1 MSKGQINNCPLV
13 YQLKIKGHLEEHW
26 AEWFEEMTFTHE
38 EDGTTT
44 LYGPL
49 PDQAALHSILRK
61 IRDLNL
67 QLISVK
73 QIKLDAEEESNTNSY
88 GGVHLDD

>member
-1 MSKGQINNCPLV
+1 MKYKIR
-13 YQLKIKGHLEEHW
+13 IKGHMDTKW
-26 AEWFEEMTFTHE
+26 ADWFDGLQITHE
-38 EDGTTT
+38 KDGTTT

-61 IRDLNL
+61 IRDLNM

-73 QIKLDAEEESNTNSY
+73 QVKLDEEDETKTNSN
-88 GGVHLDD
+88 GGAHIGD

>member
-1 MSKGQINNCPLV
+1 MKFKIR
-13 YQLKIKGHLEEHW
+13 IKGHMDKKWADWFGGLEI
-26 AEWFEEMTFTHE
+26 THE
-38 EDGTTT
+38 KDGTST

-73 QIKLDAEEESNTNSY
+73 QVNLNAQDETLANSDGGADA
-88 GGVHLDD
+88 D

>member
-1 MSKGQINNCPLV
+1 MAYKIR
-13 YQLKIKGHLEEHW
+13 IKGHMDTKW
-26 AEWFEEMTFTHE
+26 ADWFDGLQITHE
-38 EDGTTT
+38 KDGTTT
-44 LYGPL
+44 LYTPL

-73 QIKLDAEEESNTNSY
+73 QVNLDAEDEIITNSE
-88 GGVHLDD
+88 GGA

>member
-1 MSKGQINNCPLV
+1 MKYKIR
-13 YQLKIKGHLEEHW
+13 IKGHMDKKW
-26 AEWFEEMTFTHE
+26 ADWFDGLQITHE
-38 EDGTTT
+38 KDGTST

-67 QLISVK
+67 QLLSVK
-73 QIKLDAEEESNTNSY
+73 QVSLEAQDETEANSE
-88 GGVHLDD
+88 GGADSD

>member
-1 MSKGQINNCPLV
+1 MDKKWTDWFDGLQI
-13 YQLKIKGHLEEHW
+13 
-26 AEWFEEMTFTHE
+26 THR

-44 LYGPL
+44 LCGPI

-67 QLISVK
+67 QLISVE
-73 QIKLDAEEESNTNSY
+73 QVTLDPENEILTNSN
-88 GGVHLDD
+88 GGVHIDD

>member
-1 MSKGQINNCPLV
+1 MKYKIS
-13 YQLKIKGHLEEHW
+13 IKGHMDKKW
-26 AEWFEEMTFTHE
+26 TDWFDGLQITHKK
-38 EDGTTT
+38 DGTTT
-44 LYGPL
+44 LCGPI

-73 QIKLDAEEESNTNSY
+73 QVDLDAQDETLANSE
-88 GGVHLDD
+88 GGVDAN

>member
-1 MSKGQINNCPLV
+1 MKYKIR
-13 YQLKIKGHLEEHW
+13 IKGHMDKKW
-26 AEWFEEMTFTHE
+26 ADWFDDLQIIHE
-38 EDGTTT
+38 EDGMTT

-61 IRDLNL
+61 IRNLNL

-73 QIKLDAEEESNTNSY
+73 QVKLDPKNETLDNSE
-88 GGVHLDD
+88 GGADSD

>member
-1 MSKGQINNCPLV
+1 MSKGRKKYCPVV
-13 YQLKIKGHLEEHW
+13 YQIKIKGHLEEHW
-26 AEWFEEMTFTHE
+26 AEWFEQMTFTHE
-38 EDGTTT
+38 KDGTTT

-73 QIKLDAEEESNTNSY
+73 QVKLDLEDEILTNSN
-88 GGVHLDD
+88 GGAHIDD